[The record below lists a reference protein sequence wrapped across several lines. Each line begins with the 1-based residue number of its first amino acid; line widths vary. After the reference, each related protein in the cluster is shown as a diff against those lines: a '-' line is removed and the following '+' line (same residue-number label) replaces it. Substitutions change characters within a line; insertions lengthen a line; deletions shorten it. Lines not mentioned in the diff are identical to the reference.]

1 MKRSTTG
8 TKRQRLKRLLLST
21 TIGSGLLLSVPACN
35 LPQLQKPTAGA
46 AMPDSFNGRM
56 DQENSACMDLHQFFN
71 DPLLTGL
78 IDQAMFDN
86 QELKILAQDIRI
98 ANNEVLARSGAYLP
112 FLSFGAGAGIDKPGR
127 FTRAGAVEDQLQIR
141 PGHGFPEPLPDFMVA
156 TNVSWE
162 IDIWKRLRNAQRA
175 AALRYLGTA
184 EGRNYTVT
192 RLVAEI
198 AENYYTLL
206 ALDKRLETLDKTISL
221 QEQSLEKAKF
231 KKASGAD
238 TELGVQRF
246 QAEVR
251 KNQSEKLI
259 VQQRI
264 VETENR
270 INFLVGRYPQVVERQ
285 KIDFF
290 SLTVQTLSI
299 GIPAQL
305 LQNRP
310 DIRQAE
316 RELQSAGLEVQV
328 ARARFY
334 PSLVLSAGVGYRAF
348 NPKYLFTTPDSLIY
362 NAAGDI
368 VAPLVNRRAI
378 KAEYLNANAR
388 QLQAVYDYQ
397 RTVLNAFTEVINNI
411 SKVENYGRS
420 LDIKRQ
426 QLESLEAS
434 VDAATKLY
442 QAARPGVD
450 YVDVLL
456 AQRDLQ
462 DAKVVVIETKQEQL
476 SAIVATYQALGGGL
490 IRNSNAGAPL
500 FGAFVIPEEEVVPGA
515 DSAGND
521 AANADKTDADKA
533 DADKAKTDKDGANKT
548 DADKADADKAN
559 ADKTDTDNE
568 KSSSDKTGADAAD
581 KSATPANPG
590 NTNPPSDVNSPV
602 KDAPVKAAPGELNTL
617 QLK

>member
-1 MKRSTTG
+1 MKPSVCG
-8 TKRQRLKRLLLST
+8 AKKKCKRLALSLAT
-21 TIGSGLLLSVPACN
+21 VSGLLLSVPSCK

-46 AMPDSFNGRM
+46 AMPDSFNGRI

-112 FLSFGAGAGIDKPGR
+112 FLNFGAGMGVDKPGR

-141 PGHGFPEPLPDFMVA
+141 PGQGFPEPLPDFLVA

-184 EGRNYTVT
+184 DGRNYVVT

-198 AENYYTLL
+198 AENYYELL

-221 QEQSLEKAKF
+221 QEQSLEKAKA
-231 KKASGAD
+231 KKAAGAD

-259 VQQRI
+259 IQQSI
-264 VETENR
+264 VEAENR
-270 INFLVGRYPQVVERQ
+270 INFLVGRYPQNVERQ
-285 KIDFF
+285 RVNFF
-290 SLTVQTLSI
+290 DLNLQALSI
-299 GIPAQL
+299 GVPAQL
-305 LQNRP
+305 LQNRS

-378 KAEYLNANAR
+378 KADYLNANAE
-388 QLQAVYDYQ
+388 QLQAVYNYQ
-397 RTVLNAFTEVINNI
+397 RTVLNAFTEVINRI
-411 SKVENYGRS
+411 SKVENYGKS
-420 LDIKRQ
+420 LDIKLQ
-426 QLESLEAS
+426 QLEALEAS

-442 QAARPGVD
+442 QTPLPTAPGRTNVD

-462 DAKVVVIETKQEQL
+462 DAKVVVIETKQQQL
-476 SAIVATYQALGGGL
+476 SAIVSAYQALGGGM
-490 IRNSNAGAPL
+490 IRNSNPGSPL
-500 FGAFVIPEEEVVPGA
+500 FTSFTIPVEEVVPGA
-515 DSAGND
+515 DTADSTTKAGTGKAD
-521 AANADKTDADKA
+521 NAD
-533 DADKAKTDKDGANKT
+533 
-548 DADKADADKAN
+548 N
-559 ADKTDTDNE
+559 AQ
-568 KSSSDKTGADAAD
+568 SSSDKPSSDASVA
-581 KSATPANPG
+581 S
-590 NTNPPSDVNSPV
+590 PSTDNLD
-602 KDAPVKAAPGELNTL
+602 KDATVKIAPEEIKGLP
-617 QLK
+617 K

>member
-1 MKRSTTG
+1 MPLSRSMLVSRINRRHALS
-8 TKRQRLKRLLLST
+8 KALASSLAVLL
-21 TIGSGLLLSVPACN
+21 PACK
-35 LPQLQKPTAGA
+35 LPQLQRPTAGQ
-46 AMPDSFNGRM
+46 AMPDTFNGRI

-78 IDQAMFDN
+78 IDQALVEN

-112 FLSFGAGAGIDKPGR
+112 FLNFGAGAGIDKPGR

-141 PGHGFPEPLPDFMVA
+141 PGQGFPEPLPDFLVA

-162 IDIWKRLRNAQRA
+162 VDIWKRLRNAQRA

-184 EGRNYTVT
+184 DGRNYVVT

-198 AENYYTLL
+198 AEKYYELL

-221 QEQSLEKAKF
+221 QEQSLEKAKA
-231 KKASGAD
+231 KKAAGAD

-246 QAEVR
+246 LAEVQ

-259 VQQRI
+259 IQQSI
-264 VETENR
+264 VEAENR
-270 INFLVGRYPQVVERQ
+270 INFLVGRYPQSVERQ
-285 KIDFF
+285 SIDFF
-290 SLTVQTLSI
+290 KLNLQALSI
-299 GIPAQL
+299 GMPAQL
-305 LQNRP
+305 LQNRA

-378 KAEYLNANAR
+378 KADYLNANAQ
-388 QLQAVYDYQ
+388 QLQAVYNYQ
-397 RTVLNAFTEVINNI
+397 RTVLNAFTEVINRV
-411 SKVENYGRS
+411 SKVENYGKS
-420 LDIKRQ
+420 LEIKLQ
-426 QLESLEAS
+426 QLDALEAS

-462 DAKVVVIETKQEQL
+462 DAKVVVIETKQQQL
-476 SAIVATYQALGGGL
+476 SAIVSAYQALGGGM
-490 IRNSNAGAPL
+490 IRTFNPGSPL
-500 FGAFVIPEEEVVPGA
+500 VDSFVIPFEESVPSTESGGSNSVGEVKVDA
-515 DSAGND
+515 DLPKSNKTEAGNLD
-521 AANADKTDADKA
+521 
-533 DADKAKTDKDGANKT
+533 
-548 DADKADADKAN
+548 
-559 ADKTDTDNE
+559 
-568 KSSSDKTGADAAD
+568 SDKQNADAAE
-581 KSATPANPG
+581 
-590 NTNPPSDVNSPV
+590 
-602 KDAPVKAAPGELNTL
+602 KDAPVKAAPEEVNKLLRN
-617 QLK
+617 